1 MKKSPAAK
9 LQSRKRDSFHREAV
23 LRRERTDLFGCP
35 FGNPHDFR
43 QGIVILDHAENHFGL
58 ALRFAFGLTVCI
70 LLLEILFKKVAH
82 DVYPRFVFLVIAD
95 FFSEYRIVHIISML
109 ATEVVH
115 EPAEWRIVSF
125 RAVEIGD
132 MDAVFEEG
140 GSLNA
145 HVASDWDDELMEA
158 GDILSLILRQTGG
171 NCKQGNLWIVRG
183 NFEKLREIGYD

>member
-1 MKKSPAAK
+1 M
-9 LQSRKRDSFHREAV
+9 HV
-23 LRRERTDLFGCP
+23 FG
-35 FGNPHDFR
+35 
-43 QGIVILDHAENHFGL
+43 
-58 ALRFAFGLTVCI
+58 TST
-70 LLLEILFKKVAH
+70 LEV
-82 DVYPRFVFLVIAD
+82 
-95 FFSEYRIVHIISML
+95 M
-109 ATEVVH
+109 H
-115 EPAEWRIVSF
+115 ELSEWRIVSF